1 MFLNPLYIIHH
12 LNVKFLIYVTYTI
25 IYIKNLI
32 VFYWNGNYK
41 KKKKSYNQ
49 LLRESLTI
57 QKWMNS
63 QHLTELC
70 KAERQRLL
78 ESLGLSM
85 WKWYI

>member
-41 KKKKSYNQ
+41 KKKKI
-49 LLRESLTI
+49 I
-57 QKWMNS
+57 QSATQGKFNNS
-63 QHLTELC
+63 EVN
-70 KAERQRLL
+70 E
-78 ESLGLSM
+78 
-85 WKWYI
+85 